1 MNSILGELLKFQVKY
16 STITLFVSFS
26 IYQILVIPTEVSI
39 TNKLD
44 QINNFS
50 ELNNNEYYDDHT
62 ELILNELKTAIFQK
76 KLETVKSLLQTHDL
90 DVNVI
95 LKNEWTPL
103 MHASSCGSYELC
115 EYLIENG
122 ADIFFSDGLLFI

>member
-1 MNSILGELLKFQVKY
+1 
-16 STITLFVSFS
+16 
-26 IYQILVIPTEVSI
+26 
-39 TNKLD
+39 
-44 QINNFS
+44 
-50 ELNNNEYYDDHT
+50 LNNNDYYDDQT
-62 ELILNELKTAIFQK
+62 EIILSDLKTAIIQK

-103 MHASSCGSYELC
+103 MYASSCGSYELC

-122 ADIFFSDGLLFI
+122 ADVFFSDGFNNFSIVYYF